1 MTHDPVCLI
10 LLRITLYTRCEDCIQ
25 VYDSTTLRNGPNRT
39 CRTTCAQSVVHTI
52 AAAERSKLDGTM
64 ITKMR
69 RSVALVLKV
78 DLMYT
83 VIEGPLLLFFLT
95 PQLNLLFLAESM
107 KYTEWVDAF
116 VACCPVP
123 SFRFVFCWDGVAVT
137 FHCSPWSKTTT
148 HPYTSRFYRHCK
160 DWCLLPVLER
170 TLFVACLDCFL
181 ACTGHSIGV
190 ESPYRSVVS
199 PLKFLWLIETY
210 WDILRHIETHLK
222 HIETYWDMIE
232 KV

>member
-1 MTHDPVCLI
+1 MCPKCGSHNCCRREIQTGWHNDHQDA
-10 LLRITLYTRCEDCIQ
+10 TLGCAGSETRF
-25 VYDSTTLRNGPNRT
+25 N
-39 CRTTCAQSVVHTI
+39 VHC
-52 AAAERSKLDGTM
+52 D
-64 ITKMR
+64 
-69 RSVALVLKV
+69 
-78 DLMYT
+78 T
-83 VIEGPLLLFFLT
+83 VIEGPLLFFLT

-123 SFRFVFCWDGVAVT
+123 SFRSVFCWDGVAVT

-148 HPYTSRFYRHCK
+148 HPYTARFYRHCK
-160 DWCLLPVLER
+160 YWCLLPVLER

-190 ESPYRSVVS
+190 ESPYMSVVS
-199 PLKFLWLIETY
+199 PLRFLWLIETY
-210 WDILRHIETHLK
+210 WDILRHIETYWDILR